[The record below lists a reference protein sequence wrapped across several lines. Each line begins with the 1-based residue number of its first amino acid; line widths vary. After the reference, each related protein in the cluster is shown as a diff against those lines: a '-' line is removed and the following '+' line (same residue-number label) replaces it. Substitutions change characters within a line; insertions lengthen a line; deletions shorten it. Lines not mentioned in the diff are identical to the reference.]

1 MDGNKTVRSLAGLR
15 RDSEIMFL
23 DKGGQFILLKLS
35 PLKKAVLSCNCSFK
49 TSLLRIFLL
58 IAEAV
63 LQFLSL

>member
-49 TSLLRIFLL
+49 TSL
-58 IAEAV
+58 
-63 LQFLSL
+63 